1 MLLLIRE
8 DRGSEEYEE
17 GLMREEQSPLL
28 WGLEEACC
36 CEFCVRVICVGVDG
50 VEVEFKRL
58 RIGDDIRAGL
68 ECYSI

>member
-1 MLLLIRE
+1 M
-8 DRGSEEYEE
+8 
-17 GLMREEQSPLL
+17 
-28 WGLEEACC
+28 
-36 CEFCVRVICVGVDG
+36 VICVGVNDV